1 MLGRTFVRLA
11 PFPNEV
17 VRMLRPRTAAVA
29 SLLLLPMVAGGFLLQ
44 QSPARDSTRL
54 FDQVLSI
61 VASRYVD
68 SLGGQDIMAKAAHG
82 LVRELN
88 DPYSELF
95 APKQSEEFSRSTG
108 GRYGGVGMLL
118 EEQKVGAGTSIV
130 VRSVFPHTPAEEG
143 GVMEGD
149 RIMRVDTL
157 AASDV
162 KIDRVS
168 DALRGVP
175 GTMVNVS
182 FARAGVTVPVKLTFK
197 RALVHV
203 PAVPFSTMLPDRV
216 GYIPLQTFNEN
227 TAEEVQAAARTLV
240 AEGARGLV
248 LDMRDNG
255 GGIVDQALAV
265 SSLFLKDG
273 QSIVNVR
280 ARNTQDEIARAS
292 NDHLATQPPLVILTD
307 GGTASASEIVAG
319 ALQDHDRAL
328 VLGTTSFGKG
338 LVQSLF
344 PLDGGY
350 ALKITTGKW
359 YTPSGRSI
367 HRERKLMPDGR
378 LVETKPDSLET
389 EASKKSRPAFSSD
402 AGRTIY
408 GGGGITPDVIVPDDT
423 LSTVE
428 QEFLR
433 SLAPKAQQFVTTL
446 NQYALELKSQ
456 ASPTFTITPEWRAE
470 MRRRLLA
477 AGVTIDAKYEPTA
490 TRVLDRE
497 LDRRVARLVLGDA
510 GAKRRALAEDHQLVR
525 AIQLLDTARS
535 QEALLAAGRIAA
547 GTSSAR
553 PTSVAKP
560 ELHR

>member
-1 MLGRTFVRLA
+1 
-11 PFPNEV
+11 
-17 VRMLRPRTAAVA
+17 MLRPRTAAVA

-44 QSPARDSTRL
+44 RSPTSASPHL

-61 VASRYVD
+61 VANRYVD
-68 SLGGQDIMAKAAHG
+68 SLAGPDLFAKAAHG

-88 DPYSELF
+88 DPYSELL
-95 APKQSEEFSRSTG
+95 APKESEEFSRATG

-118 EEQKVGAGTSIV
+118 EEQKAGGSTSIV

-149 RIMRVDTL
+149 RITRVDTL
-157 AASDV
+157 TASDV
-162 KIDRVS
+162 AIDRVS
-168 DALRGVP
+168 DALRGVA
-175 GTMVNVS
+175 GSTVHVS
-182 FARAGVTVPVKLTFK
+182 FARPGVAEPVKLSFQ
-197 RALVHV
+197 RAIIHV
-203 PAVPFSTMLPDRV
+203 PAVPFATMLPDHV

-227 TAEEVQAAARTLV
+227 TSDEVQAAAVKLV
-240 AEGARGLV
+240 GEGARGLV
-248 LDMRDNG
+248 LDLRDNG

-280 ARNTQDEIARAS
+280 SRNSPDEVDRASSEHLNTQ
-292 NDHLATQPPLVILTD
+292 LPLVILTD

-344 PLDGGY
+344 SLDGGY

-389 EASKKSRPAFSSD
+389 DASKRNRPTYSSD
-402 AGRTIY
+402 AGRTVY

-423 LSTVE
+423 LSAAE
-428 QEFLR
+428 QDFLR
-433 SLAPKAQQFVTTL
+433 SLAPSAQAFVTTL
-446 NQYALELKSQ
+446 NQYAFELKSV
-456 ASPTFTITPEWRAE
+456 AKPGYTITPAWRAE
-470 MRRRLLA
+470 LRRRLA
-477 AGVTIDAKYEPTA
+477 TAGVTINTKYEPAA
-490 TRVLDRE
+490 TQVLDRE

-510 GAKRRALAEDHQLVR
+510 GAKVHELPEDHQLVR
-525 AIQLLDTARS
+525 AI
-535 QEALLAAGRIAA
+535 ALLSSAPTQTALFAAAAHRGASTAAGV
-547 GTSSAR
+547 T
-553 PTSVAKP
+553 T
-560 ELHR
+560 HH

>member
-1 MLGRTFVRLA
+1 
-11 PFPNEV
+11 
-17 VRMLRPRTAAVA
+17 
-29 SLLLLPMVAGGFLLQ
+29 MVAGGFLLQ
-44 QSPARDSTRL
+44 QTPAVGSPRL

-68 SLGGQDIMAKAAHG
+68 SLGGGDIFARAAHG

-88 DPYSELF
+88 DPYSELL
-95 APKQSEEFSRSTG
+95 APKQREEFTRSTG

-118 EEQKVGAGTSIV
+118 EEQKVGEGTSIV
-130 VRSVFPHTPAEEG
+130 VRSVFPNTPAEEG

-157 AASDV
+157 IATDV

-168 DALRGVP
+168 DALRGVV
-175 GTMVNVS
+175 GTTVHVV
-182 FARAGVTVPVKLTFK
+182 FARPGVGEPVKLSFR
-197 RALVHV
+197 RAVVHV
-203 PAVPFSTMLPDRV
+203 PAVPFSTMLGDKV

-227 TAEEVQAAARTLV
+227 TAEEVEAAASKLV
-240 AEGARGLV
+240 REGARGLV
-248 LDMRDNG
+248 LDLRDNG
-255 GGIVDQALAV
+255 GGIVEQSLAV

-280 ARNTQDEIARAS
+280 SRNSADEIMRAS
-292 NDHLATQPPLVILTD
+292 TEHLPAQLPLVVLTD
-307 GGTASASEIVAG
+307 GGSASASEIVAG

-367 HRERKLMPDGR
+367 HRERTLMPDGR
-378 LVETKPDSLET
+378 LVEAKPDSLET
-389 EASKKSRPAFSSD
+389 EQSKRSRPRFSSD

-423 LSTVE
+423 LATGE
-428 QEFLR
+428 QVFLR
-433 SLAPKAQQFVTTL
+433 SLAPRAQPFVTTL
-446 NQYALELKSQ
+446 NQYAFELKGV
-456 ASPTFTITPEWRAE
+456 AKPDFVVTPAWRTE
-470 MRRRLLA
+470 LRRRLAA
-477 AGVTIDAKYEPTA
+477 AGVPIEARFEPAA
-490 TRVLDRE
+490 THVLDRE
-497 LDRRVARLVLGDA
+497 LDRRIARLVLGDA
-510 GAKRRALAEDHQLVR
+510 GARRRSVPEDRQLARALE
-525 AIQLLDTARS
+525 LLSTARS
-535 QEALLAAGRIAA
+535 QDALFAASRASSGA
-547 GTSSAR
+547 SSAR
-553 PTSVAKP
+553 SAPGQAP
-560 ELHR
+560 RR